1 MSLSLHTI
9 QIAMVLLI
17 AAFHWAA
24 ASTAL
29 DHIAAGRLRQGARYL
44 AIGVILLLDLPLLH
58 LFVFYKDFHPELLDR
73 LLHAWVA
80 PFLALHAAAAISGV
94 LLLLGRVAGVLR
106 RRRTPVVDVMPE
118 ADATRTVVP
127 AEPEEI
133 LPQLALPAGPT
144 APSRLE
150 PVRSGLII
158 PSRRKFIYTAGM
170 AAAGCVAGA
179 GTLSAMETT
188 DQHRLERVVLKVP
201 NLPEGLKGTTI
212 AMITDVHSSVFMTRQ
227 EMDRYVAALNSLKA
241 DMAVV
246 VGDFVNSKL
255 HEVYPFAESF
265 SALKAPLGVYGV
277 TGNHDYY
284 TGAIETVAREV
295 EQSGIR
301 LLRNE
306 NLAIERNGAKLWLLG
321 MDDDDIYDVKP
332 YLETGKSARGTIENL
347 LGGIPDGAPKLFLC
361 HKPYPFEEYSQLGI
375 DLMLSGHTHGGQV
388 VIAQLDNVNLSFA
401 SLASSYVSGLYKSRS
416 NRRSQMYVSR
426 GVGTVGIPLRVNCPP
441 EITQVI
447 LV

>member
-9 QIAMVLLI
+9 QIVMVLLI

-24 ASTAL
+24 ARTAL
-29 DHIAAGRLRQGARYL
+29 GHIAAGRVRHGARYC

-58 LFVFYKDFHPELLDR
+58 LFVLYKDFHPEMLDR
-73 LLHAWVA
+73 LLHAWAA
-80 PFLALHAAAAISGV
+80 PFLALHAGAAIFGA
-94 LLLLGRVAGVLR
+94 LLLLGRAAGFLR
-106 RRRTPVVDVMPE
+106 RRRTSAADPAPGADPVHTVGAAGPE
-118 ADATRTVVP
+118 A
-127 AEPEEI
+127 I
-133 LPQLALPAGPT
+133 LPAPSLPA
-144 APSRLE
+144 APVAPQRPE
-150 PVRSGLII
+150 PITSGLII

-179 GTLSAMETT
+179 GTLSAMDGT

-201 NLPEGLKGTTI
+201 NLPEALKGTTI

-284 TGAIETVAREV
+284 TGAIETVAREI

-306 NLAIERNGAKLWLLG
+306 NLSIERNGAKLWLLG
-321 MDDDDIYDVKP
+321 MDDADIYDVKP
-332 YLETGKSARGTIENL
+332 YLETGKSVRGTIENL
-347 LGGIPDGAPKLFLC
+347 LGGIPEGAPKLFLC

-401 SLASSYVSGLYKSRS
+401 SLASSYVSGLYKARS
-416 NRRSQMYVSR
+416 NRRSQLYVSR

>member
-1 MSLSLHTI
+1 
-9 QIAMVLLI
+9 
-17 AAFHWAA
+17 
-24 ASTAL
+24 
-29 DHIAAGRLRQGARYL
+29 
-44 AIGVILLLDLPLLH
+44 
-58 LFVFYKDFHPELLDR
+58 
-73 LLHAWVA
+73 
-80 PFLALHAAAAISGV
+80 
-94 LLLLGRVAGVLR
+94 
-106 RRRTPVVDVMPE
+106 
-118 ADATRTVVP
+118 
-127 AEPEEI
+127 
-133 LPQLALPAGPT
+133 
-144 APSRLE
+144 
-150 PVRSGLII
+150 
-158 PSRRKFIYTAGM
+158 M

-179 GTLSAMETT
+179 GTLSAMDGT

-201 NLPEGLKGTTI
+201 NLPEALKGTTI

-284 TGAIETVAREV
+284 TGAIETVAREI

-306 NLAIERNGAKLWLLG
+306 NLSIERNGAKLWLLG
-321 MDDDDIYDVKP
+321 MDDADIYDVKP
-332 YLETGKSARGTIENL
+332 YLETGKSVRGTIENL
-347 LGGIPDGAPKLFLC
+347 LGGIPEGAPKLFLC

-401 SLASSYVSGLYKSRS
+401 SLASSYVSGLYKARS
-416 NRRSQMYVSR
+416 NRRSQLYVSR